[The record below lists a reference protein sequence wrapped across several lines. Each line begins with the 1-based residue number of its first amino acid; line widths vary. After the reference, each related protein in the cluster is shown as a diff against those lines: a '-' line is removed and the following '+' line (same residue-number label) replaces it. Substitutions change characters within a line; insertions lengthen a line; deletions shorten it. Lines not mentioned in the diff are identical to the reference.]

1 MVLTERFSVNLRVIL
16 SPKTLL
22 LVGLVTKREIESVTV
37 KTRLAAEP

>member
-16 SPKTLL
+16 SLKTLL

-37 KTRLAAEP
+37 KTRLAAKP